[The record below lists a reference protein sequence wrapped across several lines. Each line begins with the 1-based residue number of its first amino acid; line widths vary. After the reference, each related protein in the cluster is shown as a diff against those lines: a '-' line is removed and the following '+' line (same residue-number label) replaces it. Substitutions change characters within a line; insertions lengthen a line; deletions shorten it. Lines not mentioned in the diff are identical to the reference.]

1 MDWCPR
7 ILLGGAF
14 FLFVNAF
21 RSAGCFHRAK
31 SLSLSFFYGR
41 MLRMFHTFRPFS
53 YAVVHEVR

>member
-7 ILLGGAF
+7 ILLGALF
-14 FLFVNAF
+14 FYLLMRFVQLVA
-21 RSAGCFHRAK
+21 SIRAK

-53 YAVVHEVR
+53 YAVVPPS